1 MTKYYNEVNELLLS
15 SKKDDYSY
23 AVTCNILNVGTQISF
38 HKDLQS
44 AEKMFARA
52 KKYIKANI
60 DYCKENNKPISEI
73 EYYEKLFD
81 NCKIVKLHK
90 EVIK

>member
-1 MTKYYNEVNELLLS
+1 MTKYYDDCNQLLLI
-15 SKKDDYSY
+15 SKKDNYLY
-23 AVTCNILNVGTQISF
+23 AVTGNILNVASQISF

-60 DYCKENNKPISEI
+60 DYCKANNKPIQEI

-81 NCKIVKLHK
+81 SCKIVKLHK
-90 EVIK
+90 EE

>member
-1 MTKYYNEVNELLLS
+1 MTKYYNDSNELLLT
-15 SKKDDYSY
+15 SKKDFYLY
-23 AVTCNILNVGTQISF
+23 AVTSNILNVGTQISF

-44 AEKMFARA
+44 AEKMYARA

-60 DYCKENNKPISEI
+60 DYCKANNKPIREV
-73 EYYEKLFD
+73 EYYEKLFA

-90 EVIK
+90 EEL

>member
-1 MTKYYNEVNELLLS
+1 MTKYYNERNELLLT
-15 SKKDDYSY
+15 SKKSDYLY
-23 AVTCNILNVGTQISF
+23 AVTCNILNVGNQISF

-52 KKYIKANI
+52 KKYIKSNI
-60 DYCKENNKPISEI
+60 DYCKANNKPISEI

-90 EVIK
+90 EDL